1 MKRQKNTVNL
11 RKSGDSKF
19 RAGSRGSEDGRSLKN
34 CKGSEDGRSLI
45 NCKGSESSK
54 CFEGRKSFA
63 DFQNPKGMKGSRDS
77 LQRESLALRFLY
89 RTIPGRVL
97 LKVLTLPAVSRA
109 AGRILDSRVS
119 VCLIPYFIRKNH
131 ICTRRVIVPAGG
143 FRSFNQFFCREEARG
158 RSQKQGETLL
168 SPCDGYLTR
177 IPIRK
182 GVIFDIKHTKFT
194 LGELLKDPKL
204 TQEFQEGCACVFRLT
219 PAEYHRYGY
228 AASGKVLQRRQIPGR
243 LHCVRPIA
251 TETVPVFAQNAR
263 EYEVIRTAGFGK
275 IVQME
280 VGALLIGRITNRPAG
295 PGGMVRAGEEK
306 GYFEF
311 GGSTIVVLLKE
322 GILDC
327 PEEAEAEKTEAGE
340 IYVRRGQRILT

>member
-1 MKRQKNTVNL
+1 MKKQK
-11 RKSGDSKF
+11 K
-19 RAGSRGSEDGRSLKN
+19 AGG
-34 CKGSEDGRSLI
+34 C
-45 NCKGSESSK
+45 
-54 CFEGRKSFA
+54 
-63 DFQNPKGMKGSRDS
+63 RDS

-109 AGRILDSRVS
+109 AGWILDSRVS

-131 ICTRRVIVPAGG
+131 ICTRRVIVPPGG

-158 RSQKQGETLL
+158 RSKEQGGSRTAGCGTAESGTTGDGPAVCGTVGCGMASHSGENDLSGEELL

-194 LGELLKDPKL
+194 LEELLKDPKL
-204 TQEFQEGCACVFRLT
+204 AQEFQEGCACVFRLT

-228 AASGKVLQRRQIPGR
+228 TASGKVLRKKKIPGR

-263 EYEVIRTAGFGK
+263 EYEVIQTARFGK

-280 VGALLIGRITNRPAG
+280 VGALMIGRITNRPAG

-311 GGSTIVVLLKE
+311 GGSTIVVLLKK

-327 PEEAEAEKTEAGE
+327 PEEAGTRE
-340 IYVRRGQRILT
+340 IYVRRGDVIRE

>member
-1 MKRQKNTVNL
+1 MKKKNATNFS
-11 RKSGDSKF
+11 KSGDSKF
-19 RAGSRGSEDGRSLKN
+19 CAGSRGSEDNKSLKD
-34 CKGSEDGRSLI
+34 CKDSEGGKSLKDS
-45 NCKGSESSK
+45 KGFVDSK
-54 CFEGRKSFA
+54 
-63 DFQNPKGMKGSRDS
+63 NLKGTKGWRDS
-77 LQRESLALRFLY
+77 GQRESNVLRFLY
-89 RTIPGRVL
+89 RTVPGRVL
-97 LKVLTLPAVSRA
+97 LKVLTFPAVSRA

-131 ICTRRVIVPAGG
+131 ISTGCVIVPAGG

-158 RSQKQGETLL
+158 RSKEQGETLL

-194 LGELLKDPKL
+194 LEELLKDKKL
-204 TQEFQEGCACVFRLT
+204 AQEFQEGCACVFRLT

-228 AASGKVLQRRQIPGR
+228 AASGKVLQRRRIPGR

-263 EYEVIRTAGFGK
+263 EYEVIRTGRFGK

-280 VGALLIGRITNRPAG
+280 VGALLIGRITNRPTG

-311 GGSTIVVLLKE
+311 GGSTIVVLLKK

-340 IYVRRGQRILT
+340 IYVRRGQRILRESAKKC

>member
-1 MKRQKNTVNL
+1 MKKQKNAVNL
-11 RKSGDSKF
+11 RKSWDSKF
-19 RAGSRGSEDGRSLKN
+19 CAGSRGSEDNKSLKD
-34 CKGSEDGRSLI
+34 CKGSENGKSLKDSQGFVDFH
-45 NCKGSESSK
+45 NLKGT
-54 CFEGRKSFA
+54 
-63 DFQNPKGMKGSRDS
+63 KGWRDS
-77 LQRESLALRFLY
+77 LRREGLVLRFLY
-89 RTIPGRVL
+89 RTVPGRVL

-194 LGELLKDPKL
+194 LGELLRDPKL

-263 EYEVIRTAGFGK
+263 EYEVIQTAGFGK